1 MEMRLKI
8 ETGNENPVLRAIS
21 PEIRGSEFRK
31 YAPLAEEMV
40 RYVKNPDNR
49 CVGVAAPQV
58 GVNVRLIAVSLLS
71 SYEDEFFRTVAMFN
85 PTVLEKSDVL
95 EADGEGCLSV
105 PGMRGDVLRPKRIKL
120 RYQDAKGTVFV
131 RDMEG
136 LMARIVQHEIDHLDG
151 VLFTDKTVGKAVLE
165 QEEAI

>member
-1 MEMRLKI
+1 MRLRI
-8 ETGNENPVLRAIS
+8 ETGNENPVLRAVS
-21 PEIRGSEFRK
+21 PEIRPSDFRK

-58 GVNVRLIAVSLLS
+58 GTNVRLIAVSLLS
-71 SYEDEFFRTVAMFN
+71 SYDDEFYRTVAMFN
-85 PTVLEKSDVL
+85 PVVLEKSEVL
-95 EADGEGCLSV
+95 ESDGEGCLSV

-120 RYQDAKGTVFV
+120 RYQDAKGTTFV
-131 RDMEG
+131 REMEG

-151 VLFTDKTVGKAVLE
+151 VLFTDKTVGQAVPE
-165 QEEAI
+165 TQESL